1 MAFNWRKF
9 PWTNLHDLN
18 LDWIIQTVKTLEDNL
33 TDAIGQFTELVN
45 TAITNTLTGSGDLT
59 ISKTGDV
66 NITGNNVRITSGGNA
81 QITGGAVI
89 SDGAQQLVLHSPN
102 SNTSMIAHYSS
113 GVLRLHNNQ
122 DEAAGVALRAINTP
136 ADSAMDN
143 SDFAANVGYV
153 KDAVA
158 AVDGK
163 LDTEI
168 TNRTSGDAALQS
180 TIDGVIMPLINA
192 LQKRAP
198 RVFYFADDTVNTT
211 TQYMTAEDSA
221 ALKAALV
228 DHTPVMLIAKTQ
240 GQQYCYLPVNLSPIP
255 TADNIND
262 PNTEFS
268 YTFQTANNVY
278 RAYVS
283 CSGAGTPSIAVFQ
296 TIS

>member
-33 TDAIGQFTELVN
+33 ADAVGKFTEIVN

-66 NITGNNVRITSGGNA
+66 NISGAHVNLSN
-81 QITGGAVI
+81 TYI
-89 SDGAQQLVLHSPN
+89 SAGSEQLTLHNPN
-102 SNTSMIAHYSS
+102 SNKSMTANYNS
-113 GVLRLHNNQ
+113 GVLTLSNNQ
-122 DEAAGVALRAINTP
+122 ELAKGVAVYPINTP
-136 ADSAMDN
+136 ADGGGDN

-153 KDAVA
+153 KGAVA

-168 TNRTSGDAALQS
+168 SNRTSGDAALQS

-192 LQKRAP
+192 VQKSAP
-198 RVFYFADDTVNTT
+198 RVFYFSSTANPGELSSDDVPIFK
-211 TQYMTAEDSA
+211 Q
-221 ALKAALV
+221 ALV
-228 DHTPVMLIAKTQ
+228 DRAPIILVASPGSNQYSYYLTWCGTAPTP
-240 GQQYCYLPVNLSPIP
+240 
-255 TADNIND
+255 DNIN
-262 PNTEFS
+262 TESF
-268 YTFQTANNVY
+268 YIEFRTLDGLYKANITLI
-278 RAYVS
+278 
-283 CSGAGTPSIAVFQ
+283 GATNATVVNFD